1 MMSRPFFFTHGKIKR
16 PPGAGQG
23 VREKFH
29 KNNARPAR
37 RLLSI
42 RYDQARP
49 GFKSDGAARAECQI
63 CPKNLDSERGFGFV
77 RTGSDQGFDQIGW
90 PELCRQPKKRL
101 VTMLKKYKNNG
112 GFDEMVDTKAGVRGH
127 YRKFFDSF
135 GKIKPKELDAKR
147 EAVDTAFLRQGV
159 TFNVYGDA
167 QGAEK
172 IFPFDLLP
180 RIIPDKE
187 WEFLERGLA
196 QRITALNLFLHDIYH
211 EQKIL
216 KDYVI
221 PEHYVMSG
229 HHFRREF
236 VNFNV
241 PKDIYIHVCGTDL
254 IRDHDGNY
262 LVLED
267 NGRCPSGVSYVL
279 ENRRALKRAFP
290 AMFESIGVRPVDN
303 YPQELLKM
311 LKYIAPT
318 GVGDPTVVLLTPGV
332 YNSAYFEHTYLARQM
347 GIEIVE
353 GRDLFVRDQRVFMRT
368 TKGLQ
373 PVHVVYRRIDDDFLD
388 PTVFRRD
395 SMLGVPGIVNAYR
408 AGNVSLANSI
418 GTGIA
423 DDKVM
428 YYFVPRMIKYY
439 LDQEPILPNVPT
451 YLASEESDRKYILE
465 HLPELVVKAAN
476 ESGGYG
482 MLMGPKATKEEIE
495 KFRKQIIAEPR
506 NYIAQPMIYLSQHPT
521 YCEGKFEGR
530 HIDLRPFVLSGE
542 RVSIIPGGLT
552 RVALRKGSLVVNSS
566 QGGGSKD
573 TWVLYGD
580 K

>member
-1 MMSRPFFFTHGKIKR
+1 
-16 PPGAGQG
+16 
-23 VREKFH
+23 
-29 KNNARPAR
+29 
-37 RLLSI
+37 
-42 RYDQARP
+42 
-49 GFKSDGAARAECQI
+49 
-63 CPKNLDSERGFGFV
+63 
-77 RTGSDQGFDQIGW
+77 
-90 PELCRQPKKRL
+90 
-101 VTMLKKYKNNG
+101 MLNEYKVSG
-112 GFDEMVDTKAGVRGH
+112 GFDEMLDETTGVRPH
-127 YRKFFDSF
+127 YRKFHKAFDRLSPNEF
-135 GKIKPKELDAKR
+135 DGKR
-147 EAVDTAFLRQGV
+147 EAIDTAFLRQGI
-159 TFNVYGDA
+159 TFNVYGAA

-180 RIIPDKE
+180 RIIPARE
-187 WEFLERGLA
+187 WEMIERGLT

-216 KDYVI
+216 KDGVI
-221 PEHYVMSG
+221 PEFYVLSAR
-229 HHFRREF
+229 HFRREF
-236 VNFNV
+236 VNFEV
-241 PKDIYIHVCGTDL
+241 PKGIYINICGTDL
-254 IRDHDGNY
+254 IRDKDGTY

-279 ENRRALKRAFP
+279 ENRRAMKRAFP
-290 AMFESIGVRPVDN
+290 TMFEGIGVRSVEI
-303 YPQELLKM
+303 YPQELLKS
-311 LKYIAPT
+311 LRYIAPA
-318 GVGDPTVVLLTPGV
+318 GVADPTIVLLTPGV

-353 GRDLFVRDQRVFMRT
+353 GRDLLVRESRVFMRT

-373 PVHVVYRRIDDDFLD
+373 PVHVIYRRIDDDFLD

-395 SMLGVPGIVNAYR
+395 SMLGVPGLVNAYR
-408 AGNVSLANSI
+408 SGNVSLANSI

-439 LDQEPILPNVPT
+439 LDQDPILPNVPT
-451 YLASEESDRKYILE
+451 YLASEEADKKYILE

-482 MLMGPKATKEEIE
+482 MLMGPQADKKEIE
-495 KFRKQIIAEPR
+495 KFRQLVLAEPR

-521 YCEGKFEGR
+521 HCDGKFEGR
-530 HIDLRPFVLSGE
+530 HVDLRPFVLSGE

-580 K
+580 E

>member
-1 MMSRPFFFTHGKIKR
+1 
-16 PPGAGQG
+16 
-23 VREKFH
+23 
-29 KNNARPAR
+29 
-37 RLLSI
+37 
-42 RYDQARP
+42 
-49 GFKSDGAARAECQI
+49 
-63 CPKNLDSERGFGFV
+63 
-77 RTGSDQGFDQIGW
+77 
-90 PELCRQPKKRL
+90 
-101 VTMLKKYKNNG
+101 MLKKYKVNG
-112 GFDEMVDTKAGVRGH
+112 GFDEMLCAKTGIRDH
-127 YRKFFDSF
+127 YRKFHKTFE
-135 GKIKPKELDAKR
+135 KMKPAEFDAKR
-147 EAVDTAFLRQGV
+147 EAVDAAFMRQGI

-180 RIIPDKE
+180 RIIPATE
-187 WEFLERGLA
+187 WEFLERGLT

-216 KDYVI
+216 KDGVI
-221 PEHYVMSG
+221 PEFYVLSAR
-229 HHFRREF
+229 HFRREF

-241 PKDIYIHVCGTDL
+241 PKDIYIHICGTDL
-254 IRDHDGNY
+254 IRDKDGNY

-279 ENRRALKRAFP
+279 ENRRAMKRTFP
-290 AMFESIGVRPVDN
+290 SMFEGIGVRPVEN
-303 YPQELLKM
+303 YAQELLKS
-311 LKYIAPT
+311 LKYIAPS
-318 GVGDPTVVLLTPGV
+318 GVADPTVVLLTPGA

-353 GRDLFVRDQRVFMRT
+353 GRDLFIRDSRVFMRT

-373 PVHVVYRRIDDDFLD
+373 PVHVIYRRIDDDFID

-395 SMLGVPGIVNAYR
+395 SMLGVAGLINAYR

-451 YLASEESDRKYILE
+451 YLASEKEDMKYIME

-482 MLMGPKATKEEIE
+482 MLMGPKSSKAQIE
-495 KFRKQIIAEPR
+495 KFRKLVIAEPR

-521 YCEGKFEGR
+521 YCDGKFEGR
-530 HIDLRPFVLSGE
+530 HIDLRPFILSGE

-580 K
+580 E

>member
-1 MMSRPFFFTHGKIKR
+1 
-16 PPGAGQG
+16 
-23 VREKFH
+23 
-29 KNNARPAR
+29 
-37 RLLSI
+37 
-42 RYDQARP
+42 
-49 GFKSDGAARAECQI
+49 
-63 CPKNLDSERGFGFV
+63 
-77 RTGSDQGFDQIGW
+77 
-90 PELCRQPKKRL
+90 
-101 VTMLKKYKNNG
+101 MLKKYKVNG
-112 GFDEMVDTKAGVRGH
+112 GFDEMLCATTGVRDH
-127 YRKFFDSF
+127 YRKFHKSF
-135 GKIKPKELDAKR
+135 EKMNAKEFDAKR
-147 EAVDTAFLRQGV
+147 EAIDMAFLRQGI

-180 RIIPDKE
+180 RIIPATE
-187 WEFLERGLA
+187 WEFLERGLT

-216 KDYVI
+216 KDGVI
-221 PEHYVMSG
+221 PEFYVLSAR
-229 HHFRREF
+229 HFRREF

-241 PKDIYIHVCGTDL
+241 PRDIYIHICGTDL
-254 IRDHDGNY
+254 IRDKDGNY

-279 ENRRALKRAFP
+279 ENRRAMKRAFP
-290 AMFESIGVRPVDN
+290 TMFEGIGVRPVEN
-303 YPQELLKM
+303 YAQELLKS
-311 LKYIAPT
+311 LKYIAPH
-318 GVGDPTVVLLTPGV
+318 GMSDPTVVLLTPGA

-353 GRDLFVRDQRVFMRT
+353 GRDLLIKDSHVFMRT

-373 PVHVVYRRIDDDFLD
+373 PVHVIYRRIDDDFID
-388 PTVFRRD
+388 PTVFRKD
-395 SMLGVPGIVNAYR
+395 SMLGVPGLVNAYR

-418 GTGIA
+418 GTGLA

-439 LDQEPILPNVPT
+439 LDQDPILPNVPT
-451 YLASEESDRKYILE
+451 YLASEEQDRKYILE

-482 MLMGPKATKEEIE
+482 MLMGPRAEKAEIE
-495 KFRKQIIAEPR
+495 KFRQLVIAEPR

-530 HIDLRPFVLSGE
+530 HVDLRPFVLSGE

-580 K
+580 E